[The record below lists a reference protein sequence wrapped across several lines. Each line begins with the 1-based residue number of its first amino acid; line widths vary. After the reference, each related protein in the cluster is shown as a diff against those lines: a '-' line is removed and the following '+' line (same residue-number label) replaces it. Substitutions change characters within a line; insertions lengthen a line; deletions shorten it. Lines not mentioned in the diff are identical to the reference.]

1 MNNKRSRSTVRS
13 TKEKAFNNKMKPQKD
28 KNTEDK
34 NTSLII
40 DTMDNAEKT
49 DYVEL
54 KYDITHLSE
63 LHNDKHI
70 SVIFDKLFKKLAKK
84 YQDITTLGNELTT
97 LKEQYEDLEKNNK
110 DLENSK
116 KQTENIN
123 KQITNDHEEE
133 IQTLENKVK
142 DKEDENEKLKDCIN
156 NLKEKETNMKVNI
169 EQLTENENRNKVMR
183 KNFEDQKHIYE
194 DTIKQ
199 KHSEIQRIETD
210 NIGLR
215 VKIQETEDRIKDL
228 LKEYSNQVSNL
239 ESKVK
244 VKQDEIS
251 NLKNDINDSMKI
263 REEMEKAVDIFKTEI
278 NKNAIL
284 IQHKDKQSS
293 RWKRMVD
300 EKDTELVNK
309 SNDIEKLE
317 VAIKIM
323 KMKMTVME
331 EVISKNNTESNDKR
345 NTVRCNR
352 DQSETIAE
360 ESEDDSFNMGPQ
372 FSDSLYILS
381 YNEQSIANEIDE
393 SLSMEA
399 NHNAKNGQ
407 NYLHHHPQKEQY
419 GRNTENYITCTNI
432 DNHIPCDDAD
442 KNNPGGGTS
451 KEDNKLKRKEDN
463 DPNNPSGDVHSN
475 RFGDDNGNLN
485 GGDDSESHDIDN
497 DSDNTKG
504 AGSGGGT
511 EDGGPD
517 ADGSDGDV
525 DDGNHN
531 DGVGDSNLNHN
542 GGDPSGDADGDRH
555 NGGTNSEKTYSGGF
569 NGGVE
574 TYNLTHTTPEVVL
587 IHQKYISSNN
597 KTPTREK
604 PEYDKTREFSILEK
618 LANIENKMKEYEQ
631 RIDHLEEP
639 KSIQPKKTE
648 HTKITFYILG
658 DSHIRYIDEI
668 LGEDNELKR
677 KHEIKTNFKPGI
689 GVKQIKQL
697 LPEYIN
703 GNTNAVISIGTN
715 DLYKTDTDTFI
726 KEIENICKYFNRTIL
741 ISTPP
746 QTNQKTNQDIIS
758 FNTRIKHHFK
768 KNKMVEI
775 LNTHNFI
782 KNQHLARDG
791 VHLGWKAKR
800 WLASKISHLIQNKET
815 PIQEKQLKISKNNE
829 PLNKSNDKP
838 WDEQFQKWQTQQ
850 NERWQ
855 QITQLVSGNKSK
867 KQQNQNDYEEMNK
880 NWPTLRPKK
889 KYIENKYEHNGKKG
903 TNVHFFD

>member
-54 KYDITHLSE
+54 KYDVTHLSE

-110 DLENSK
+110 ELENSK

-133 IQTLENKVK
+133 IQKLEKKVK
-142 DKEDENEKLKDCIN
+142 DKEDENEKLKNCIN
-156 NLKEKETNMKVNI
+156 NLKEKETNMKADI
-169 EQLTENENRNKVMR
+169 EQLTENLNRNKVME
-183 KNFEDQKHIYE
+183 KKFEDQKHIYE

-199 KHSEIQRIETD
+199 NHNETQRIETD

-228 LKEYSNQVSNL
+228 LKEYSNQVTNL

-244 VKQDEIS
+244 IKQDEIS

-331 EVISKNNTESNDKR
+331 EVISKNNTENNDKR
-345 NTVRCNR
+345 NTVRYIR

-360 ESEDDSFNMGPQ
+360 ESDDESFNMGPQ

-393 SLSMEA
+393 TFSIEA
-399 NHNAKNGQ
+399 NNYNATNGQ
-407 NYLHHHPQKEQY
+407 NHIHHHPQKDQH
-419 GRNTENYITCTNI
+419 GRNIENYITCTNI

-463 DPNNPSGDVHSN
+463 DPNNPSEDVHNDRS
-475 RFGDDNGNLN
+475 GDDNGKLN
-485 GGDDSESHDIDN
+485 GGDNSDNHDVDN

-511 EDGGPD
+511 EDGGPNG
-517 ADGSDGDV
+517 AGSDGGV
-525 DDGNHN
+525 DDDNHN
-531 DGVGDSNLNHN
+531 DGVGDSNHN
-542 GGDPSGDADGDRH
+542 GGDSSGVDEGGRH
-555 NGGTNSEKTYSGGF
+555 NGGTYREETDTGGSGGDTGTC
-569 NGGVE
+569 NP
-574 TYNLTHTTPEVVL
+574 THTTPGIVIV
-587 IHQKYISSNN
+587 HQKCISDIMS
-597 KTPTREK
+597 KPTREK
-604 PEYDKTREFSILEK
+604 PDNTENREFCQKSIILEK
-618 LANIENKMKEYEQ
+618 LAYIENKMKEYEQ

-639 KSIQPKKTE
+639 KNIQQQQQEQQQQQKQRQQHQQLQNQNNCRQENTTYLKENNKVVEEIKVMSTTE
-648 HTKITFYILG
+648 LNMEQLYTMQNGIDFCKRVWESTDEACSFEYAAHKYLQKYKNPI
-658 DSHIRYIDEI
+658 IDEVPMWNNNNN
-668 LGEDNELKR
+668 GGNSGGSG
-677 KHEIKTNFKPGI
+677 NSSSG
-689 GVKQIKQL
+689 
-697 LPEYIN
+697 
-703 GNTNAVISIGTN
+703 GNTNSNTNNSNGSDSSSSGDSNKHGSSSSNGTSGSN
-715 DLYKTDTDTFI
+715 SGS
-726 KEIENICKYFNRTIL
+726 NSGSSN
-741 ISTPP
+741 
-746 QTNQKTNQDIIS
+746 NN
-758 FNTRIKHHFK
+758 
-768 KNKMVEI
+768 NK
-775 LNTHNFI
+775 
-782 KNQHLARDG
+782 QPRQQ
-791 VHLGWKAKR
+791 LGWTR
-800 WLASKISHLIQNKET
+800 H
-815 PIQEKQLKISKNNE
+815 
-829 PLNKSNDKP
+829 
-838 WDEQFQKWQTQQ
+838 
-850 NERWQ
+850 
-855 QITQLVSGNKSK
+855 
-867 KQQNQNDYEEMNK
+867 
-880 NWPTLRPKK
+880 
-889 KYIENKYEHNGKKG
+889 
-903 TNVHFFD
+903 

>member
-54 KYDITHLSE
+54 KYDVTHLSE

-110 DLENSK
+110 ELENSK

-133 IQTLENKVK
+133 IQKLEKKVK
-142 DKEDENEKLKDCIN
+142 DKEDENEKLKNCIN
-156 NLKEKETNMKVNI
+156 NLKEKETNMKADI
-169 EQLTENENRNKVMR
+169 EQLTENLNRNKVME
-183 KNFEDQKHIYE
+183 KKFEDQKHIYE

-199 KHSEIQRIETD
+199 NHNETQRIETD

-228 LKEYSNQVSNL
+228 LKEYSNQVTNL

-244 VKQDEIS
+244 IKQDEIS

-331 EVISKNNTESNDKR
+331 EVISKNNTENNDKR
-345 NTVRCNR
+345 NTVRYIR

-360 ESEDDSFNMGPQ
+360 ESDDESFNMGPQ

-399 NHNAKNGQ
+399 NYNAKNGQ
-407 NYLHHHPQKEQY
+407 Q
-419 GRNTENYITCTNI
+419 I
-432 DNHIPCDDAD
+432 
-442 KNNPGGGTS
+442 
-451 KEDNKLKRKEDN
+451 
-463 DPNNPSGDVHSN
+463 
-475 RFGDDNGNLN
+475 N
-485 GGDDSESHDIDN
+485 GGDDNDKHDGDN
-497 DSDNTKG
+497 NSDNTKG
-504 AGSGGGT
+504 AGSGTGNQ
-511 EDGGPD
+511 DGGPSG
-517 ADGSDGDV
+517 DGSDVGV
-525 DDGNHN
+525 DDGNRN
-531 DGVGDSNLNHN
+531 DDVGDSNHN
-542 GGDPSGDADGDRH
+542 GGDSSGVDEGGRH
-555 NGGTNSEKTYSGGF
+555 NGGTYREETDTGGSGGDTGTC
-569 NGGVE
+569 NP
-574 TYNLTHTTPEVVL
+574 THTTPGIVIV
-587 IHQKYISSNN
+587 HQKCISDIMS
-597 KTPTREK
+597 KPTREK
-604 PEYDKTREFSILEK
+604 PDNTENREFCQKSIILEK
-618 LANIENKMKEYEQ
+618 LAYIENKMKEYEQ

-639 KSIQPKKTE
+639 KNIQQQQQEQQQQQKQRQQHQQLQNQNNCRQENTTYLKENNKVVEEIKVMSTTE
-648 HTKITFYILG
+648 LNMEQLYTMQNGIDFCKRVWESTDEACSFEYAAHKYLQKYKNPI
-658 DSHIRYIDEI
+658 IDEVPMWNNNNN
-668 LGEDNELKR
+668 GGNSGGSG
-677 KHEIKTNFKPGI
+677 NSSSG
-689 GVKQIKQL
+689 
-697 LPEYIN
+697 
-703 GNTNAVISIGTN
+703 GNTNSNTNNSNGSDSSSSGDSNKHGSSSSNSGISSNGTSGSN
-715 DLYKTDTDTFI
+715 SGS
-726 KEIENICKYFNRTIL
+726 NSGSSN
-741 ISTPP
+741 
-746 QTNQKTNQDIIS
+746 NN
-758 FNTRIKHHFK
+758 
-768 KNKMVEI
+768 NK
-775 LNTHNFI
+775 
-782 KNQHLARDG
+782 QPRQQ
-791 VHLGWKAKR
+791 LGWTR
-800 WLASKISHLIQNKET
+800 H
-815 PIQEKQLKISKNNE
+815 
-829 PLNKSNDKP
+829 
-838 WDEQFQKWQTQQ
+838 
-850 NERWQ
+850 
-855 QITQLVSGNKSK
+855 
-867 KQQNQNDYEEMNK
+867 
-880 NWPTLRPKK
+880 
-889 KYIENKYEHNGKKG
+889 
-903 TNVHFFD
+903 